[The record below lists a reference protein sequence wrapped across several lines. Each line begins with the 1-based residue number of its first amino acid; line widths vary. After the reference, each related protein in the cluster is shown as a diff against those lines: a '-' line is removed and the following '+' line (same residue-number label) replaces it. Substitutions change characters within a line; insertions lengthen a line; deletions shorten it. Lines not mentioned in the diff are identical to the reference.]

1 MLSVTWNEDGTG
13 WEKCKNGGCRV
24 YMFNAGIKYAIY
36 DTLSWIVQDPE
47 SFAKDVDPNVRAI
60 FTVVSRI
67 RPRVDRQKV
76 MQVLFAKCRKFLR
89 SLKGD
94 SDAEF
99 LAQLNR
105 NWKEG
110 CAICLTDKIM
120 GTTCGC
126 GHTEIIVF
134 RPCGHSC
141 CKEPCFFEFN
151 KAAPR
156 KKRYL
161 KVQIKL
167 LSFAANL
174 PSQLRVDLTVTCVV
188 NQSSQCFG
196 PRKFHFLVSFRI
208 HLFKSVFQKF
218 SHKNTQNNF
227 FLIF

>member
-156 KKRYL
+156 KKKIL
-161 KVQIKL
+161 K
-167 LSFAANL
+167 SANQTFIVRG
-174 PSQLRVDLTVTCVV
+174 QLAEPTQGGFDCHMCRQPVESV
-188 NQSSQCFG
+188 F
-196 PRKFHFLVSFRI
+196 RAEEVSFSGLVPDSFVQECI
-208 HLFKSVFQKF
+208 SEIQP
-218 SHKNTQNNF
+218 
-227 FLIF
+227 